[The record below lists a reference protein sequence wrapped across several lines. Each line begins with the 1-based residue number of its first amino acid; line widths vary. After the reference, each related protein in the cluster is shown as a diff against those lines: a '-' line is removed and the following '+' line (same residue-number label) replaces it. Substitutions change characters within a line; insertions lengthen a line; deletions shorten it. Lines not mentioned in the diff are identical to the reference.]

1 MQIEASSIL
10 QFLRV
15 YPADLI
21 NLRTEY
27 MKKIILL
34 AFLTFTAFAGA
45 YAQRFAYVDS
55 EYILKHMPEY
65 ASSQKQLAALSD
77 QWQKEVDGRFQ
88 EIDRLYK
95 AYQADQ
101 VLMTPDMKKR
111 REAEI
116 VEKEKAAKDFQR
128 QKFGPDGELSQRS
141 TALVKPIQDRVS
153 KAVQAV
159 AEGDNL
165 DMIFDKNSEVIM
177 LYANPRYD
185 KSADVITRLGLKPG
199 VFAK

>member
-1 MQIEASSIL
+1 
-10 QFLRV
+10 
-15 YPADLI
+15 
-21 NLRTEY
+21 
-27 MKKIILL
+27 MKRILL
-34 AFLTFTAFAGA
+34 ILAFTFIAFTSAF
-45 YAQRFAYVDS
+45 AQRFAFVDS

-65 ASSQKQLAALSD
+65 ASAQKQLNALSV
-77 QWQKEVDGRFQ
+77 QWQKEVDNRYQ

-116 VEKEKAAKDFQR
+116 ADKEKSAKDFQS
-128 QKFGPDGELSQRS
+128 QKFGPGGELEQKSN
-141 TALVKPIQDRVS
+141 TIIKPIQDKMA
-153 KAVQAV
+153 KAIQAV
-159 AEGDNL
+159 AEADDL
-165 DMIFDKNSEVIM
+165 DMMFDKNSEVIM

-185 KSADVITRLGLKPG
+185 KSADVITKLGLKPG

>member
-1 MQIEASSIL
+1 
-10 QFLRV
+10 
-15 YPADLI
+15 
-21 NLRTEY
+21 
-27 MKKIILL
+27 MKKIILVL
-34 AFLTFTAFAGA
+34 FFTFSAFTAAL
-45 YAQRFAYVDS
+45 AQRFAYVDS
-55 EYILKHMPEY
+55 DYILKHIPDY

-77 QWQKEVDGRFQ
+77 QYQKEVDGRFQ

-101 VLMTPDMKKR
+101 VLMTPEMRKR

-128 QKFGPDGELSQRS
+128 QKFGPDGELSQKS
-141 TALVKPIQDRVS
+141 TSLIKPIQDKVS

-159 AEGDNL
+159 AESENL

-177 LYANPRYD
+177 LYASPRYN
-185 KSADVITRLGLKPG
+185 KSDDVITRLGLKPG
-199 VFAK
+199 VLAK

>member
-1 MQIEASSIL
+1 
-10 QFLRV
+10 
-15 YPADLI
+15 
-21 NLRTEY
+21 
-27 MKKIILL
+27 MKKV
-34 AFLTFTAFAGA
+34 FLIACFTLFAFTAAF
-45 YAQRFAYVDS
+45 AQRFAYVDS

-65 ASSQKQLAALSD
+65 ASAQKQLASLSE
-77 QWQKEVDGRFQ
+77 QWQKEVDSRYQ
-88 EIDRLYK
+88 EVDRLYK

-101 VLMTPDMKKR
+101 VLMTADMKKR

-128 QKFGPDGELSQRS
+128 QKFGPEGELPQRS
-141 TALVKPIQDRVS
+141 TNTIKPIQDKVS

-159 AEGDNL
+159 AEAENL

-185 KSADVITRLGLKPG
+185 KSAAVITRLGLKPG
-199 VFAK
+199 VLAK